1 MKIYR
6 FRYRKKVLQGVL
18 KEEFLFP
25 ISGSVFGDFRIGTS
39 PFPISDVRV
48 LPPVL
53 PSKIIGIGRNYRE
66 HAQELGN
73 PLPVEPLIFLKPPTA
88 VIGHLDAVVQPPS
101 SSRVDYEGEV
111 AVVIRKK
118 TRRLRDDDPVDESIL
133 GYTCFNDVTAR
144 DLQTK
149 DVQFTRA
156 KGFDTF
162 AAIGPCIATGL
173 DPSALRLQT
182 KDVQFTRAKGF
193 DTFAAIGPCIA
204 TGLDPSALRLKT
216 FLNGKLVQSGTTAN
230 LIFPI
235 PFLVRYL
242 SRIMTLNPG
251 DVIATGTPAGVGP
264 TAPGDRVDVQIE
276 GIGVLSNSFTRPSA
290 EEDP

>member
-6 FRYRKKVLQGVL
+6 FRYRRKVLQGVL

-39 PFPISDVRV
+39 PVPISDVRV

-66 HAQELGN
+66 HAEELGH
-73 PLPVEPLIFLKPPTA
+73 PLPAEPLIFLKPPTA

-111 AVVIRKK
+111 AVVIRRK
-118 TRRLRDDDPVDESIL
+118 TRRLRDDDPVDEAIL

-144 DLQTK
+144 DLQAK

-173 DPSALRLQT
+173 DPA
-182 KDVQFTRAKGF
+182 
-193 DTFAAIGPCIA
+193 
-204 TGLDPSALRLKT
+204 ALRLKT

-235 PFLVRYL
+235 PVLVRRL

-276 GIGVLSNSFTRPSA
+276 GIGVLSNTFTRPSA